1 MQTDWLFCD
10 KFYSFC
16 ANVCTALFAHKF
28 RKNRIILNF
37 MINSMGIKSTTISY
51 FVKSMAVL
59 RPHFHTTGELVH
71 DGLTI
76 SI

>member
-1 MQTDWLFCD
+1 
-10 KFYSFC
+10 
-16 ANVCTALFAHKF
+16 
-28 RKNRIILNF
+28 